1 MLLVSAPRLG
11 EVDPVAC
18 VGFML
23 EGTCACVLVRGDKFF
38 PSDGQGRVRWIF
50 WRVSTRILFAD
61 DWVCILV
68 LLVVWVR
75 HPALGAAGSWVVP
88 GYSWRPWWEF
98 LLINIP

>member
-1 MLLVSAPRLG
+1 M
-11 EVDPVAC
+11 
-18 VGFML
+18 
-23 EGTCACVLVRGDKFF
+23 
-38 PSDGQGRVRWIF
+38 RWVF